1 MAYRIRGLDPRLFNH
16 LFQLDDTALARR
28 GILRRRVA
36 ACGTS
41 PCRVSLQD
49 AQPGEEVLLLAFAHL
64 TEEASPYRASG
75 PIFVRRAAA
84 EAYDAVDT
92 VPPILPARLI
102 SLRAYDAAGMIV
114 DAGVVPGVEIES
126 HIYRFLTRPDVA
138 HVDAHFAARGCFAC
152 RIERS

>member
-1 MAYRIRGLDPRLFNH
+1 MAYRIRGLDPRLFDD
-16 LFQLDDTALARR
+16 LFRLDEASLARR
-28 GILRRRVA
+28 GIVRRRVTA
-36 ACGTS
+36 SGTS
-41 PCRVSLQD
+41 PCRVSLPD
-49 AQPGEEVLLLAFAHL
+49 AQPGEEVLLLAFAHH
-64 TEEASPYRASG
+64 TEETSPYRASG
-75 PIFVRRAAA
+75 PIFVRRAAE
-84 EAYDAVDT
+84 EAYDAVDA

-126 HIYRFLTRPDVA
+126 HIYRFLARPDIA